1 MDPKLTEV
9 AQVFAR
15 FKAAYARNDLDACVT
30 LLSQLKVRAAGPA
43 GSVSPPFPSPSD
55 PPALPGDFAVAAR
68 GWDFTLAAWKMRFLS
83 TSGSMVPRDTIRSV
97 FSVRHR
103 ADPVTPARWVSPCF
117 GRFPFGSRVS
127 SHPSPIGLHSAA
139 GNGEKGRIFSSF
151 S

>member
-1 MDPKLTEV
+1 M
-9 AQVFAR
+9 FAR

-43 GSVSPPFPSPSD
+43 GSVSPAVPFPLRS
-55 PPALPGDFAVAAR
+55 
-68 GWDFTLAAWKMRFLS
+68 
-83 TSGSMVPRDTIRSV
+83 SGSSGGFRGGCSWVGFHAGGMEDAIFIYLWFDGSEGYDLFCVSRQR
-97 FSVRHR
+97 RA